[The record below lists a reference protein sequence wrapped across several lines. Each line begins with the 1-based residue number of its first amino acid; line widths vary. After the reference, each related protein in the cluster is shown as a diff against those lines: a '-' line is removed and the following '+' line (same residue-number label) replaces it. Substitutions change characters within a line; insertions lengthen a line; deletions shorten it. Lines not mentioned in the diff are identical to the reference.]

1 MGVSRGWTKTQ
12 DSSINCNG
20 PELKNDGKDLPGT
33 LHLVVGSSCFYI
45 RFWWEALPWVSAVVP
60 MRSSYRKELEKV
72 KDNVEAVSHAERSVG
87 SLCMLAGMVWSV
99 KIEKKR
105 TDRKLRSLGESFKKA
120 RAFGRILTF
129 GDWGAE
135 VEL

>member
-20 PELKNDGKDLPGT
+20 PELKNDGKGLPGT

-45 RFWWEALPWVSAVVP
+45 RFWWEALLWVSAVVP

-72 KDNVEAVSHAERSVG
+72 KDDVEAVSHAERSVG
-87 SLCMLAGMVWSV
+87 ESLHAGRDGLECEDRE
-99 KIEKKR
+99 EK
-105 TDRKLRSLGESFKKA
+105 DRS
-120 RAFGRILTF
+120 
-129 GDWGAE
+129 E
-135 VEL
+135 VEKPWGEF